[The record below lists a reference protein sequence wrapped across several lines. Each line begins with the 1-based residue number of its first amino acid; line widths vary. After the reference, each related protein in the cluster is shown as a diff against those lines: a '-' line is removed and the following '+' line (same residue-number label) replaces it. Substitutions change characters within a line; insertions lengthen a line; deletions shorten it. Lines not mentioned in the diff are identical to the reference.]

1 MQPASEIQQLA
12 GKAPAVARIL
22 GVSPSTVRRLSR
34 TDPSFPRP
42 FRLTE
47 RGDWLWP
54 LTEIPGYLARKAGR
68 QLAA

>member
-1 MQPASEIQQLA
+1 MQTAAEIQQLA
-12 GKAPAVARIL
+12 GKAPVVARML

-34 TDPSFPRP
+34 ADPGFPRP

-54 LTEIPGYLARKAGR
+54 LVEIPGYLARKAGR
-68 QLAA
+68 QVVA